1 MPNDANLFEV
11 ALDSAVVGLFAFGFG
26 TILKLSDLLQEHGY
40 RWFRGASIAMGTIA
54 TLLLLVVL
62 GRADGVHRTFWLA
75 VLLHWILR
83 GRIDGA
89 NHGLFT
95 AAALMA
101 LFWWDPALLSRYP
114 GPFAYFFLPLTAL
127 GFLHDFYQYTDPPG
141 PGWLK
146 LFLQNQHLYW
156 YIVILA
162 HPLITRI
169 NVPLFAAGLCFVKGY
184 GVFYSERA
192 LAKLV
197 LLGIKP
203 PSSTAENDAG
213 RAG

>member
-1 MPNDANLFEV
+1 MPNLFDVVLES
-11 ALDSAVVGLFAFGFG
+11 ALVGLFAFVFG
-26 TILKLSDLLQEHGY
+26 AILKLSDLLQEHGY
-40 RWFRGASIAMGTIA
+40 RWFRGASIATGAIA
-54 TLLLLVVL
+54 TLLLLAVL
-62 GRADGVHRTFWLA
+62 GRADGVHRAFWLA

-95 AAALMA
+95 TASLLAL
-101 LFWWDPALLSRYP
+101 LWWEPALLSHHT
-114 GPFAYFFLPLTAL
+114 GPFIYFFLPLTAL
-127 GFLHDFYQYTDPPG
+127 GFLHDFYQYTSAPG

-162 HPLITRI
+162 HPLFMTL
-169 NVPLFAAGLCFVKGY
+169 NVPLLAAGLCFVKGY

-192 LAKLV
+192 CAKLV
-197 LLGIKP
+197 WLGIKL
-203 PSSTAENDAG
+203 PSSVAENHAG
-213 RAG
+213 RTG